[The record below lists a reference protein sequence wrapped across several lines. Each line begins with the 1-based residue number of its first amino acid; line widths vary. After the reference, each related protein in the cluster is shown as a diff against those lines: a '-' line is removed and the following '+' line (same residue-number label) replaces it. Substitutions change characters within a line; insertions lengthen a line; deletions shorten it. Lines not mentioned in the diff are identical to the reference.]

1 MTELLARSHHLNLH
15 FDIFAS
21 KFRLKDVIGMLPAP
35 EPIQSHLC
43 TDGNW
48 SHCLDTARWKEYI
61 G

>member
-1 MTELLARSHHLNLH
+1 MKELLASSHHLNLH

-43 TDGNW
+43 TDGN
-48 SHCLDTARWKEYI
+48 
-61 G
+61 